1 MKVFWALGIL
11 VLASGACG
19 AAEAAPYDYSDIV
32 VVSVVPRSPS
42 VQPLVMSI
50 PVKERPKQTSSL
62 NLGGFDAKR

>member
-19 AAEAAPYDYSDIV
+19 AAEAASSDYSDIF

-42 VQPLVMSI
+42 VQPIVMSI
-50 PVKERPKQTSSL
+50 PAKERPTQTASL
-62 NLGGFDAKR
+62 KPGALAAKR